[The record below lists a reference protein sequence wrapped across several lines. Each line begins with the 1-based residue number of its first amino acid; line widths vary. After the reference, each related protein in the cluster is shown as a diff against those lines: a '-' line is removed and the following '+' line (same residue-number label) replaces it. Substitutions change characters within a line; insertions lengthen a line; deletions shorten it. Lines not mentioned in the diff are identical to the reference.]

1 MRLKL
6 LLLFVSAGFL
16 QACENKVDN
25 CTVKEGQEATNTEA
39 TAMQTTDMAP
49 VVTTEPIAT
58 NSGKNMKARSAT
70 KSSENYVNV
79 ESKNTPG
86 FKASYPVHRSIYK
99 NENTN
104 AQKRVNNSNRNTS
117 TQSIA
122 YERVQSQRGNIRVTY
137 DEPGDDYRG
146 KDVQSHDGVDKN
158 VERNINY
165 LDNAASKVPNDGG
178 EFK

>member
-1 MRLKL
+1 MRLKIL
-6 LLLFVSAGFL
+6 LLIVSAGFL
-16 QACENKVDN
+16 QACQNRADN
-25 CTVKEGQEATNTEA
+25 CTVTEGQEATNTEA
-39 TAMQTTDMAP
+39 TAMQTTGLAP
-49 VVTTEPIAT
+49 VVATEPTINNT
-58 NSGKNMKARSAT
+58 VKNTVKT
-70 KSSENYVNV
+70 KRAKSTENYVNV

-86 FKASYPVHRSIYK
+86 FKASYPVHRSMYK
-99 NENTN
+99 TENN
-104 AQKRVNNSNRNTS
+104 SAQKRVNNSNRNAS
-117 TQSIA
+117 TQSVA
-122 YERVQSQRGNIRVTY
+122 YERVQTQRGNMRVTY